1 MTAEDPWQL
10 KIPIRLCLSSSEITS
25 PVDVK
30 PVYLL
35 APRYAY
41 LPALAEQCLQLFQH
55 VLLSLPGQAEP
66 SPWFE
71 HAGLPLNWTQPL
83 GVLHDLLAPR
93 LLQPAPGGSQQQQQ
107 ACSLSAPAA
116 PWCLTVHYRDMPA
129 LLSNSWQNAGT
140 AKDYFFSSL
149 KEAGYCC
156 RGSEGCGAVMRLP
169 GQAQDKLWAAVNKGD
184 GAAARRIT
192 APLRLIATA
201 VSSNSSSSSSS
212 GFWLQRQPAAV
223 ATVPVRLFIRTHSAQ
238 CSSQDLAAVWEQT
251 YSSSRPVEVLQPD
264 GSPTLLAH
272 LVHAVLPQQF
282 PAPVPPAAAAA
293 MPQPTAQQQQQQGS
307 EQQLELPVSQA
318 TAAVSEQQQQQQDT
332 AEAVDPLGAA
342 SDAAVEPAAGGVDVG
357 SSGSK
362 APAAASEGNS
372 GSAEAEPGS
381 NAAGDAAAA
390 ATVAADRQTSDVAG
404 SSAASREGAA
414 PAAAAAVAATA
425 PSHELPDGWPASD
438 AAVFVCGVQ
447 PDWCT
452 PLAWLH
458 ANLKAA
464 DSFLYIVVHLLM

>member
-1 MTAEDPWQL
+1 MTTEDPWQL

-83 GVLHDLLAPR
+83 GVLHDLLAPC
-93 LLQPAPGGSQQQQQ
+93 LQQPAPGGSQQQQQ
-107 ACSLSAPAA
+107 QQQARSLSAPAA

-129 LLSNSWQNAGT
+129 SLSNSWQNAGT

-169 GQAQDKLWAAVNKGD
+169 GQAQDELWAAVNRGD

-192 APLRLIATA
+192 APLRLTATA
-201 VSSNSSSSSSS
+201 
-212 GFWLQRQPAAV
+212 RQPASV

-251 YSSSRPVEVLQPD
+251 YSSSRPVE
-264 GSPTLLAH
+264 
-272 LVHAVLPQQF
+272 
-282 PAPVPPAAAAA
+282 
-293 MPQPTAQQQQQQGS
+293 
-307 EQQLELPVSQA
+307 
-318 TAAVSEQQQQQQDT
+318 
-332 AEAVDPLGAA
+332 
-342 SDAAVEPAAGGVDVG
+342 
-357 SSGSK
+357 
-362 APAAASEGNS
+362 
-372 GSAEAEPGS
+372 
-381 NAAGDAAAA
+381 
-390 ATVAADRQTSDVAG
+390 
-404 SSAASREGAA
+404 
-414 PAAAAAVAATA
+414 
-425 PSHELPDGWPASD
+425 
-438 AAVFVCGVQ
+438 

-464 DSFLYIVVHLLM
+464 DSFLYIVVHLLK